1 MLRMTRT
8 PLATAILGV
17 WQLQSRRD
25 IDTHGL
31 CRIDPA
37 LGEDPLGMLC
47 FADGHFAAQ
56 FMKRDRTTGEDRRV
70 PAQVANNSIA
80 VDGYDAYF
88 GTYEVDERKGILIVH
103 LTGAISPSNIG
114 SSFRRDISVQHD
126 TLTIRLETTAGDGAP
141 VTRTLVFSRL
151 G

>member
-1 MLRMTRT
+1 MNRA
-8 PLATAILGV
+8 PLATAIVGV
-17 WQLQSRRD
+17 WQLQSRTD
-25 IDTHGL
+25 IDTNGL
-31 CRIDPA
+31 RRIDPA
-37 LGEDPLGMLC
+37 LGADPLGMLC
-47 FADGHFAAQ
+47 FAGGHFAAQ
-56 FMKRDRTTGEDRRV
+56 FMKRDRTTGEDRGM
-70 PAQVANNSIA
+70 PGQAANNSRA

-88 GTYEVDERKGILIVH
+88 GSYTVDERSGTLTVH
-103 LTGAISPSNIG
+103 LLGAISPSNIG

>member
-1 MLRMTRT
+1 MTRT

-17 WQLQSRRD
+17 WKLQSRT
-25 IDTHGL
+25 DTDTRGL
-31 CRIDPA
+31 RRIDPA
-37 LGEDPLGMLC
+37 LGEDPLGILC

-56 FMKRDRTTGEDRRV
+56 FMKRDRSSGEAGRA
-70 PAQVANNSIA
+70 PGQVANNSMA

-88 GTYEVDERKGILIVH
+88 GTYEVDERQSVLTVH

-114 SSFRRDISVQHD
+114 SSFRRDISVRHD
-126 TLTIRLETTAGDGAP
+126 TLTIRLETTAADGAP